1 MTITGQLIVMLKKCL
16 EKEQAKNEGRAS
28 FNAWRAKEITDLFQT
43 DKFIETKNDN
53 YEKIEKV
60 AKN

>member
-1 MTITGQLIVMLKKCL
+1 MPGD
-16 EKEQAKNEGRAS
+16 S
-28 FNAWRAKEITDLFQT
+28 KEITDLFQT

-60 AKN
+60 AKELEIIK